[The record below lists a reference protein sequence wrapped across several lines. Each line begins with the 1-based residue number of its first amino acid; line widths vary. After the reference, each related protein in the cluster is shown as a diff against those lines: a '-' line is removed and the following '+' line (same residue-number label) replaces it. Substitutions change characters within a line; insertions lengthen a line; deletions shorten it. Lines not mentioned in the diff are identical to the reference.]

1 MTTINKQDFK
11 DPGSVDNSIKHNINN
26 QTLRQS
32 HFTIGDKYNAVP
44 DHYATTYS
52 STMQFKENMPTEKVD
67 NANFKSSIAIAG
79 KDPVNYQTE
88 SRSK

>member
-1 MTTINKQDFK
+1 MLTINKQDYRN
-11 DPGSVDNSIKHNINN
+11 PGPKDNSLKHDINN
-26 QTLRQS
+26 ATLRAS
-32 HFTIGDKYNAVP
+32 HFSIGDKCQSIP

-52 STMQFKENMPTEKVD
+52 TTMQAKDGIKNEKVD

-88 SRSK
+88 SRAK